1 MATVTPGVVFPQGTT
16 FNYPG
21 GSAAAPTT
29 PYSGTFIPTLWSGKL
44 TAKFYKTTIFGE
56 ISNTD
61 YQGESSG
68 MGDRVIINT
77 IPDLTIKDY
86 KLGGNLEYE
95 MPQGETID
103 LVIDRGKYF
112 AFQVNDLLELQ
123 SKPNLMS
130 MFTDDA
136 TERMKIAIDS
146 DLLYRTFFNPDGSW
160 NSYSPTRDNA
170 YGAIDERNMGASAG
184 RESGEYN
191 MGTDDA
197 PVALTGANIIEKIT
211 AMSTILDE
219 ANVPQ
224 EGRFLVIS
232 PRERHILMQ
241 SNLAQAQFMG
251 DQKSIIRNG
260 KIGMI
265 DRFTIYVS
273 NQLPKAAAGKTW
285 DNTTVWK
292 EPGLGEGQTS
302 TKAALKRHLIF
313 AGHKSAITFAS
324 QFTKTEHLRNPQ
336 DFGDLVRGLNV
347 YGSKVIKGDA
357 LVPMVVSG

>member
-61 YQGESSG
+61 YQGEISNV
-68 MGDRVIINT
+68 GDRVIINT
-77 IPDLTIKDY
+77 VPDIVIKDY
-86 KLGGNLEYE
+86 KLGGNLEYD

-103 LVIDRGKYF
+103 MVIDRGKYF
-112 AFQVNDLLELQ
+112 AFQVNDIMELQ
-123 SKPNLMS
+123 SKPSLMN

-136 TERMKIAIDS
+136 TERMRIAIDS
-146 DLLYRTFFNPDGSW
+146 DLLYKTFFMPDGSW
-160 NSYSPTRDNA
+160 NMYDPTRDNA
-170 YGAIDERNMGASAG
+170 YGAIDSRNAGKTAG
-184 RESGEYN
+184 RESGEYD

-197 PVALTGANIIEKIT
+197 PVALTGSNIIEKIT
-211 AMSTILDE
+211 AMATILDE

-224 EGRFLVIS
+224 EGRFLVVS

-260 KIGMI
+260 KIGTI
-265 DRFTIYVS
+265 DRFTVYVT
-273 NQLPKAAAGKTW
+273 NQLPKALAGKSW
-285 DNTTVWK
+285 NNTTVWK
-292 EPGLGEGQTS
+292 DPDAQEGQTS

-313 AGHKSAITFAS
+313 AGHKSGITFAS

-347 YGSKVIKGDA
+347 YGTKVIKGDA
-357 LVPMVVSG
+357 IVPMVVQG

>member
-1 MATVTPGVVFPQGTT
+1 MATVTPGVVFPQGNT

-21 GSAAAPTT
+21 GSAPAPTT

-56 ISNTD
+56 IANTD
-61 YQGESSG
+61 YQGEIAN

-77 IPDLTIKDY
+77 TPDLTIRDY

-103 LVIDRGKYF
+103 LIIDRGKYF

-123 SKPNLMS
+123 SKPNLMG
-130 MFTDDA
+130 MLTDDA

-146 DLLYRTFFNPDGSW
+146 DLLMKTFFNPDGSW
-160 NSYSPTRDNA
+160 NVYSPTRDNA
-170 YGAIDERNMGASAG
+170 YGAIDLRNCGEGAG
-184 RESGEYN
+184 RDSQSFD
-191 MGTDDA
+191 MGTDA
-197 PVALTGANIIEKIT
+197 KPIVMTGDNVLEQIT

-224 EGRFLVIS
+224 EGRYLVIS
-232 PRERHILMQ
+232 PLERHVLMR

-260 KIGMI
+260 KIGTI

-273 NQLPKAAAGKTW
+273 NQLPRAKAGAAFAEGGPT
-285 DNTTVWK
+285 
-292 EPGLGEGQTS
+292 GE
-302 TKAALKRHLIF
+302 KARHLIF

-336 DFGDLVRGLNV
+336 DFGDLVRGLNI

-357 LVPMVVSG
+357 LVPMIVAG